1 MLSRRKFLATS
12 VSAMAVAAC
21 KPVENLPI
29 ASRKI
34 DQIGIQTYT
43 LRDSMQADM
52 PATLAMIKRAGYDYV
67 ELNRRDFAEISPL
80 TLIDHVKAAGLYAP
94 STHLSYEPVRTTT
107 ANMVAICKTLGCE
120 YGIIPWMDEGQR
132 ELEDWKRH
140 ARVFNE
146 AGKIF
151 ADNGLRLAYHNHQFE
166 FDDLGGGTTAMQVL
180 LEETAPDFVDF
191 QLDIFW
197 AVLGGID
204 LSELFEENPGRFKLS
219 HIKDMKGDLAS
230 YRNSRDYGDISK
242 SIMVNVGEGDI
253 DFASVFALNDTSGMK
268 YFITEHYALQTPFE
282 ASIKTSQDAVRAL
295 RF

>member
-1 MLSRRKFLATS
+1 MFSRRTFLATS
-12 VSAMAVAAC
+12 AGAMAVAAC
-21 KPVENLPI
+21 RPVEDPPVVG
-29 ASRKI
+29 RKI

-67 ELNRRDFAEISPL
+67 ELNRRDFAEISPQ
-80 TLIDHVKAAGLYAP
+80 TLIDRVKAAGLYAP
-94 STHLSYEPVRTTT
+94 STHLSYDPVRTST
-107 ANMVAICKTLGCE
+107 ADMVATCKTLGCE
-120 YGIIPWMDEGQR
+120 YGIIPWMDESQR

-146 AGKIF
+146 AGKMF

-180 LEETAPDFVDF
+180 LENTNPDFVDF

-197 AVLGGID
+197 AVLGGIN
-204 LSELFEENPGRFKLS
+204 LPELFKENPGRFKLS
-219 HIKDMKGDLAS
+219 HIKDMKGDPAS
-230 YRNSRDYGDISK
+230 YRNNPDYADISK
-242 SIMVNVGEGDI
+242 SIMVNVGEGNI
-253 DFASVFALNDTSGMK
+253 DFASVFALNDTSGME
-268 YFITEHYALQTPFE
+268 YFITEHDALQAPFE

>member
-1 MLSRRKFLATS
+1 MFSRRTFLATS
-12 VSAMAVAAC
+12 ASAMAVSAC
-21 KPVENLPI
+21 QPIKSQPV

-67 ELNRRDFAEISPL
+67 ELNRRDFSEISPL
-80 TLIDHVKAAGLYAP
+80 TLIDRVKTAGLYAP
-94 STHLSYEPVRTTT
+94 STHLSYEPVRTATSD
-107 ANMVAICKTLGCE
+107 MVAICKTLGCE
-120 YGIIPWMDEGQR
+120 YGIVPWMDESQR

-180 LEETAPDFVDF
+180 LEDTNPDFVDF

-204 LSELFEENPGRFKLS
+204 LSELFNTNPSRFKLS
-219 HIKDMKGDLAS
+219 HIKDMKGDPAT
-230 YRNSRDYGDISK
+230 YKNSRDYGDISK
-242 SIMVNVGEGDI
+242 SIMVNVGEGNI
-253 DFASVFALNDTSGMK
+253 DFASVFALNETSGMEF
-268 YFITEHYALQTPFE
+268 FITEHDALQTPFE
-282 ASIKTSQDAVRAL
+282 ASITTSHDAVRAL